1 MYHIATH
8 NKGLGS
14 YNDDFNRLVKD
25 LFNEGPLKLH
35 FMIATYT
42 QVLTNNA
49 NRQQKKIKNLVILG
63 PVILARFFLVVVRSA
78 HTLKDI

>member
-49 NRQQKKIKNLVILG
+49 NRQQKKTCDTIRVYHQKLFKAK
-63 PVILARFFLVVVRSA
+63 ARPSP
-78 HTLKDI
+78 IE